1 MKTEKTYTLSKAQEK
16 IESLSLLQLRDLY
29 DTLETF
35 LAKEQQPVKVYGQK
49 ASEIEISLQKNILL
63 DKDDDAFRVYF
74 SIITSTG
81 EIEWLSFRQLTK
93 LSHMLL
99 RFLKQNKYPF
109 PTFLCSSNTK
119 KNKIPVITEE
129 NQVYHPASLPEDIS
143 INKYIHCSNM
153 QSLPQVSY
161 SISGNGQWINDLSPA
176 GIRKFQRRL
185 RLFLL
190 KEDKLPLYNE

>member
-1 MKTEKTYTLSKAQEK
+1 MKTEKTYTLSKNQEK
-16 IESLSLLQLRDLY
+16 IQSLSLGQLRDLY

-35 LAKEQQPVKVYGQK
+35 LVKEQQPVKVYGQK

-63 DKDDDAFRVYF
+63 DKDDDAFRVYY
-74 SIITSTG
+74 SITTSTG
-81 EIEWLSFRQLTK
+81 EIEWLSYHQLTK

-99 RFLKQNKYPF
+99 LFLKHNQFTF
-109 PTFLCSSNTK
+109 PAFLRSSKTK
-119 KNKIPVITEE
+119 KNEIPVITEE
-129 NQVYHPASLPEDIS
+129 NQVYQPASLPEDIS

-153 QSLPQVSY
+153 QPSPQVSY

-190 KEDKLPLYNE
+190 KEDV

>member
-1 MKTEKTYTLSKAQEK
+1 MKTEKTYTLSKNQEK
-16 IESLSLLQLRDLY
+16 IQSLSLGQLRDLY

-35 LAKEQQPVKVYGQK
+35 LVKEQQPVKVYGQK

-63 DKDDDAFRVYF
+63 DKDDDAFRVYY
-74 SIITSTG
+74 SITTSTG
-81 EIEWLSFRQLTK
+81 EIEWLSYHQLTK

-99 RFLKQNKYPF
+99 LFLNHNQFPF
-109 PTFLCSSNTK
+109 PAFLRSSKTK
-119 KNKIPVITEE
+119 KNEIPVITEE
-129 NQVYHPASLPEDIS
+129 NQVYQPASLPEDIS

-153 QSLPQVSY
+153 QPSPQVSY

-190 KEDKLPLYNE
+190 KEDV

>member
-1 MKTEKTYTLSKAQEK
+1 MKTEKTYTLSKNQEK
-16 IESLSLLQLRDLY
+16 IQSLSLGQLRDLY

-35 LAKEQQPVKVYGQK
+35 LVKEQQPVKVYGQK
-49 ASEIEISLQKNILL
+49 ASEIEISLQKNIPL
-63 DKDDDAFRVYF
+63 DKDDDAFRVYY
-74 SIITSTG
+74 SITTSTG
-81 EIEWLSFRQLTK
+81 EIEWLSYHQLTK

-99 RFLKQNKYPF
+99 LFLKHNQFPF
-109 PTFLCSSNTK
+109 PAFLRSSKTK
-119 KNKIPVITEE
+119 KNEIPVITEE
-129 NQVYHPASLPEDIS
+129 NQVYQPASLPEDIS

-153 QSLPQVSY
+153 QPSPQVSY

-190 KEDKLPLYNE
+190 KEDV